1 MNTSQSWKILPNCR
15 RKKNTNKKKK
25 IVRKLIKK
33 SKMQHYH
40 EALNNARKNPKDTW
54 NLLRQLVPGKS
65 KQTKCNF
72 QNSTISASTFNNFF
86 ATAEEKTYNNVTQR
100 RQTKGFDVQARHER
114 THSRITR
121 KSSLWSPQPVETA
134 DVILAMSKL
143 KNTKSTGHDQ
153 INLHN
158 ISEKV

>member
-1 MNTSQSWKILPNCR
+1 M
-15 RKKNTNKKKK
+15 

-40 EALNNARKNPKDTW
+40 EALNNSRKNPKQTW

-72 QNSTISASTFNNFF
+72 QNPTSSASTFNNFF
-86 ATAEEKTYNNVTQR
+86 ATAEEKTYNDVKQR
-100 RQTKGFDVQARHER
+100 HQTNGFNVQARHER

-121 KSSLWSPQPVETA
+121 KSSLWSLQPVQAT
-134 DVILAMSKL
+134 DVILATSKIYSNVTYIYPCIMSCGNKIVSNCF
-143 KNTKSTGHDQ
+143 KIQEH
-153 INLHN
+153 
-158 ISEKV
+158 